1 MTAAPRPTTDDA
13 ACVADRCP
21 VDDPCITENRL
32 ACYVP
37 ALRNCDDMFR
47 LRIVLHDFGT
57 VWRDANN
64 AERAVLAAEE
74 PERFDERWDAFLAAY
89 IEHFCACDGLEAPG
103 WTRRPQRYLQQMW
116 WSPGYFDFERGR
128 VIVTTP
134 AAFYAHGIWIAG
146 SDLLVV

>member
-1 MTAAPRPTTDDA
+1 MTATPSPATGS
-13 ACVADRCP
+13 AC

-37 ALRNCDDMFR
+37 ALRNCDDAFR
-47 LRIVLHDFGT
+47 RRIVLHGFGT

-74 PERFDERWDAFLAAY
+74 PERFDPRWDAFLAAY
-89 IEHFCACDGLEAPG
+89 IEHFCACDGLEAPE
-103 WTRRPQRYLQQMW
+103 WTRKPQRYLQQMW
-116 WSPGYFDFERGR
+116 WSADYFDFERGR

-134 AAFYAHGIWIAG
+134 PIFEAHGVWIAD